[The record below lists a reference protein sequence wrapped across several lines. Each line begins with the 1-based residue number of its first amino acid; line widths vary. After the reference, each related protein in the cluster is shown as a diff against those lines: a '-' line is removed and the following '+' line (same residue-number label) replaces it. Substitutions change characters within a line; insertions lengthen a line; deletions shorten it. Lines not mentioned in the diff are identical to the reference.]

1 MPTRLSNG
9 EGARPPTVP
18 PYAGPT
24 GRGRAKN
31 DGKERLSDTNAM
43 ASGLAGRYASA
54 LFDLAAE
61 RGALD
66 KVESDLDALQEAVA
80 ASPELQRM
88 LKSPVVSREE
98 HERTMASLGDRLGLG
113 EVTRNFLGL
122 LAQKRRLGALPGI
135 VSQLKAM
142 LAARRGEETAEVVSA
157 VPLGQAE
164 IDRLKESVGR
174 YAGRAVNLTTRVDP
188 GLLGGL
194 VVRVGS
200 RMVDASL
207 KTKLQQLELSMR
219 GVR

>member
-1 MPTRLSNG
+1 VPC
-9 EGARPPTVP
+9 RPPAP
-18 PYAGPT
+18 GD
-24 GRGRAKN
+24 RGGAVAQKTTT
-31 DGKERLSDTNAM
+31 DGKGRLSDTNAT

-54 LFDLAAE
+54 LFELAAE

-66 KVESDLDALQEAVA
+66 KVEADLGALQAAVA
-80 ASPELQRM
+80 GSPELQRM
-88 LKSPVVSREE
+88 LRSPVVSREE
-98 HERTMASLGDRLGLG
+98 HERAMGSLGERLGLG

-135 VSQLKAM
+135 ASQFKAM
-142 LAARRGEETAEVVSA
+142 LAARRGQETAEVVSA
-157 VPLGQAE
+157 VPLGRDE

-174 YAGRAVNLTTRVDP
+174 YAGREVSLTARVDP
-188 GLLGGL
+188 SLLGGL